1 MISKDV
7 NDMITRVGQGT
18 PMGDTLRRYWIPAL
32 MSFEIPDPDCPPAR
46 VKLLGEE
53 LVAFRDTEG
62 RIGLIDEFCAHRLA
76 SLWLGRNE
84 DCGLRCVYH
93 GWKYDVTGQCTEI
106 PSEDEDSE
114 YFKSI
119 KLANLEKIPD
129 HAKWITEPLLK
140 KIIDLSYRGLFCAA
154 GAPDFEPFPE

>member
-93 GWKYDVTGQCTEI
+93 GWKYDVDGNCVDQMNE
-106 PSEDEDSE
+106 PRQFAD
-114 YFKSI
+114 KI
-119 KLANLEKIPD
+119 KLTAYPTVEMGGMIWAYMGPKDRVP
-129 HAKWITEPLLK
+129 E
-140 KIIDLSYRGLFCAA
+140 YRISN
-154 GAPDFEPFPE
+154 